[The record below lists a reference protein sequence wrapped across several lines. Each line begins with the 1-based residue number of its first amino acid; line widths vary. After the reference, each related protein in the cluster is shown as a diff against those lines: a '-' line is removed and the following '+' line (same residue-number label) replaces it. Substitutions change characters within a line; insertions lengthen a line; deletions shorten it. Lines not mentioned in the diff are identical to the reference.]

1 MTRSGLLTP
10 PPRLLSYLL
19 IGLAVGVLT
28 SIPIGPVNVAIID
41 AAYRHHVGRAV
52 AVGIGGA
59 TADMGYAL
67 IGVLGLSPILLAHK
81 SIPPILYAVSGVV
94 LIIYG
99 ILTVRAQ
106 PVDPA
111 KNEDRPPESSRVWT
125 GFLLGLALICLNPAA
140 LITWVVIVG
149 SQFADANNLEG
160 TLASI
165 GIGIGSFA
173 WFAFVAYLAD
183 HGKRVLGPKAIWI
196 TRVVGIGLIGFG
208 LFSLGRAG
216 WYVYRNLM

>member
-1 MTRSGLLTP
+1 M
-10 PPRLLSYLL
+10 LSYFL
-19 IGLAVGVLT
+19 IGLGVGLFT

-41 AAYRHHVGRAV
+41 AAYRHHLGRAI

-111 KNEDRPPESSRVWT
+111 GAAAGAETENKSWFWS
-125 GFLLGLALICLNPAA
+125 GFLLGLALILLNPATLVA
-140 LITWVVIVG
+140 WVVIAG
-149 SQFADANNLEG
+149 SALAGTSMHEG
-160 TLASI
+160 VSAAI
-165 GIGIGSFA
+165 GIGMGSGI
-173 WFAFVAYLAD
+173 WFTGVAHLAH
-183 HGKRVLGPKAIWI
+183 HGKKVLGRKVVWI
-196 TRVVGIGLIGFG
+196 TRAVGAALICYG

-216 WYVYRNLM
+216 HYLLSHT

>member
-1 MTRSGLLTP
+1 
-10 PPRLLSYLL
+10 LLSYFL

-106 PVDPA
+106 PVDPGGA
-111 KNEDRPPESSRVWT
+111 SAGPVNENRRSWFWS
-125 GFLLGLALICLNPAA
+125 GFLLGLALILLNPATLVA
-140 LITWVVIVG
+140 WVVIAG
-149 SQFADANNLEG
+149 SALAGTSMHEG
-160 TLASI
+160 VSAAI
-165 GIGIGSFA
+165 GIGVGSGI
-173 WFAFVAYLAD
+173 WFTGVAHLAN
-183 HGKRVLGPKAIWI
+183 HGKKVLGRKVVWI
-196 TRVVGIGLIGFG
+196 TRAVGAGLIGYG

-216 WYVYRNLM
+216 HYLLSHL